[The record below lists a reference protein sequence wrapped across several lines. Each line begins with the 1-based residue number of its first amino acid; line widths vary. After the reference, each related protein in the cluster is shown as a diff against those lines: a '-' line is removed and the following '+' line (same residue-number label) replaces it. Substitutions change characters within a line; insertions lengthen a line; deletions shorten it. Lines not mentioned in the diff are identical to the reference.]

1 MSEQFD
7 PETADINELIARANA
22 EMQGNKEELSK
33 EEQTLSK
40 EEQAEQTEE
49 VDEVV
54 YRREIDLGD
63 GSGKQVFEADSLENL
78 VDKLAKAQE
87 NATRKIRE
95 LSVVKKAEN
104 KPSEEEEFVLAQE
117 LATSPSLAFDKLFQ
131 KRFGKTAEQMQQILQ
146 RAESF
151 DRQQAERTAAEEF
164 VSGTPD
170 YLANKANGSR
180 ITRYLE
186 TYKLEGTVENMQ
198 KAFKDLSESGL
209 LETKAPETQDAE
221 TRNGTR
227 IVTVAGHQRR
237 AASGLSSKRT
247 ASTTTRATGPTQ
259 EELESLPLDKLR
271 DLANKEL
278 AAQ

>member
-1 MSEQFD
+1 MSEEKFD

-22 EMQGNKEELSK
+22 GEG
-33 EEQTLSK
+33 EQPASEANEVTTAAET
-40 EEQAEQTEE
+40 EEQAEE

-95 LSVVKKAEN
+95 LSTTKKVEN

-117 LATSPSLAFDKLFQ
+117 LATSPSLAFDKMFQ
-131 KRFGKTAEQMQQILQ
+131 KRFGKTPEQLQQILQ
-146 RAESF
+146 RVEGF

-170 YLANKANGSR
+170 YVANKANGTR

-209 LETKAPETQDAE
+209 LETKTVETQDAE

-247 ASTTTRATGPTQ
+247 ASTPTRATGPTL
-259 EELESLPLDKLR
+259 EELESMPLGKLL